1 MLYDSNG
8 IRDGGS
14 LRNYQ
19 LACGVLCLHN
29 RVLCIVIL
37 HSGNIL
43 VHQKTIK
50 LADFGLS
57 KNHYP
62 IYKKKVFGM
71 VPCIDQNVG
80 VLLWEISSGRL
91 PFCDEK
97 YDLDLAS
104 DISQKNLRE
113 AVVPGTPE
121 NYVGIYTTLFYY
133 YNIMLDGEP
142 DNCPTIYQVSDLLKA
157 NNTRT
162 NIITKNLQ
170 SSSKQELNSNDFKGL
185 VLSINKSELHGEL
198 SLLMNNFDE
207 LNIFKDLKSSLSTYK
222 SELHEDLS
230 KDITISKNLSEND
243 YE

>member
-29 RVLCIVIL
+29 R

-121 NYVGIYTTLFYY
+121 NYVGIYT
-133 YNIMLDGEP
+133 I
-142 DNCPTIYQVSDLLKA
+142 SDLLKA

>member
-29 RVLCIVIL
+29 R

-113 AVVPGTPE
+113 AVVPA
-121 NYVGIYTTLFYY
+121 LFYY

>member
-1 MLYDSNG
+1 
-8 IRDGGS
+8 
-14 LRNYQ
+14 
-19 LACGVLCLHN
+19 
-29 RVLCIVIL
+29 
-37 HSGNIL
+37 
-43 VHQKTIK
+43 
-50 LADFGLS
+50 
-57 KNHYP
+57 
-62 IYKKKVFGM
+62 
-71 VPCIDQNVG
+71 
-80 VLLWEISSGRL
+80 
-91 PFCDEK
+91 
-97 YDLDLAS
+97 
-104 DISQKNLRE
+104 
-113 AVVPGTPE
+113 
-121 NYVGIYTTLFYY
+121 
-133 YNIMLDGEP
+133 MLDGEP

>member
-29 RVLCIVIL
+29 R

-71 VPCIDQNVG
+71 VPCIDQN
-80 VLLWEISSGRL
+80 GRL

-121 NYVGIYTTLFYY
+121 NYVGIYT
-133 YNIMLDGEP
+133 I
-142 DNCPTIYQVSDLLKA
+142 SDLLKA